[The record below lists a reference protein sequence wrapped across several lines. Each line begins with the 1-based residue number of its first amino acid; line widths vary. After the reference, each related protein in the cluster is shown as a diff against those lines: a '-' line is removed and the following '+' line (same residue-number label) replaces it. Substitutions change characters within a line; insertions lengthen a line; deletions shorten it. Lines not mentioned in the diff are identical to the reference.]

1 MGVESAEYNDHD
13 LQSVASEV
21 CGLYACYFVA
31 HGLPELKP
39 HTVELSDPN
48 KNQQQPKTST
58 TTTYH
63 QEESRCLTN
72 KTSLLL
78 MFFVQPNIPTIRPVR
93 SRSTPVGPGD
103 LGDSAPIFPRRFGP
117 SDLPTPPSLQLL
129 PRPKLIHVPHPRFQ
143 LFAFEKRVSQAH
155 YPLWRELC
163 NGLY

>member
-31 HGLPELKP
+31 HGPPELKP

-78 MFFVQPNIPTIRPVR
+78 MFFVKPSPCGLP
-93 SRSTPVGPGD
+93 P
-103 LGDSAPIFPRRFGP
+103 SARAISAIRFGP
-117 SDLPTPPSLQLL
+117 SDPGLSDHDLPTPKVNTFWHARFQLL
-129 PRPKLIHVPHPRFQ
+129 PLKKGGVYSPNSHQ
-143 LFAFEKRVSQAH
+143 SQ
-155 YPLWRELC
+155 RE
-163 NGLY
+163 GSG